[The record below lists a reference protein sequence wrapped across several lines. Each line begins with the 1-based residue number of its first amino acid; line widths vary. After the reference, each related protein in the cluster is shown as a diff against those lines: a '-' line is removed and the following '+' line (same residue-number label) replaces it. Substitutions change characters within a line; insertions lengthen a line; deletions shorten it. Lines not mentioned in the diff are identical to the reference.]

1 MGIGF
6 WGKHGYWNA
15 SQNGCQHVKTIPLG
29 KIANVATG
37 GTPVRDTPEYW
48 GGTIPWVG
56 TGEIDFNIIQSHT
69 DCLTQKGLDASAA
82 KLLPKGTLLMAM
94 YGQGATRGKV
104 GILGFD
110 AATNQACAAITPKE
124 RLVESE
130 FLFHVL
136 EASYTRIRRLSNVGG
151 QDNLNTTLIRE
162 IPIPVLSKAERETV
176 VAAAR
181 EWTDGIQKTEALLTA
196 LERRK
201 QGLMQQLL
209 TGRRR
214 LKGFKG
220 KWKPV
225 RLDAVLERVTRKN
238 TTGCMTPLTVS
249 AQRGLVEQS
258 SYFAK
263 QIAAT
268 DNDHYLLLKRGEF
281 AYNRSASAGYPLG
294 AIKRLDSFDEGIVST
309 LCLCFRIADDEK
321 TDSDFLVGLIE
332 AGLLNRALRAIAHEG
347 ARSHGLLNV
356 TATDFF
362 NMRVDLPSIDEQR
375 AMAEVLR
382 DMDEEIGLRRSQLDE
397 LKAQKRAL
405 MQKLLSGESRLPEV
419 PTQRKPIRKKGLQ
432 PPNTVRKQLSKK

>member
-1 MGIGF
+1 M
-6 WGKHGYWNA
+6 
-15 SQNGCQHVKTIPLG
+15 
-29 KIANVATG
+29 ATG

-48 GGTIPWVG
+48 GGSIPWVG

-69 DCLTQKGLDASAA
+69 DHLTQKGLDASAA

-110 AATNQACAAITPKE
+110 AATNQACAAITPKNGT
-124 RLVESE
+124 VESE

-136 EASYTRIRRLSNVGG
+136 EASYTRIRRLSNIGG

-162 IPIPVLSKAERETV
+162 IPIPVLSKPERETV

-181 EWTDGIQKTEALLTA
+181 EWADGIQKTETLLSV

-214 LKGFKG
+214 LKGFTG
-220 KWKPV
+220 KWTPA
-225 RLDAVLERVTRKN
+225 RLGAVLERVTRKN

-268 DNDHYLLLKRGEF
+268 DNDHYLLLQRGEF
-281 AYNRSASAGYPLG
+281 AYNRSASIGYPLG

-309 LCLCFRIADDEK
+309 LCLCFGIAHEEK

-332 AGLLNRALRAIAHEG
+332 AGLLNRELRAIAQEG

-362 NMRVDLPSIDEQR
+362 NIRVSLPNIDEQR
-375 AMAEVLR
+375 AIAEVLG
-382 DMDEEIGLRRSQLDE
+382 DMDTELVLRRGQLE
-397 LKAQKRAL
+397 QLKTQKRAL
-405 MQKLLSGESRLPEV
+405 MQKLLSGEWYLPDT
-419 PTQRKPIRKKGLQ
+419 PTQGKFISQKAL
-432 PPNTVRKQLSKK
+432 